1 MNLILSKK
9 DILINP
15 FNNPIIPATKQ
26 RIPDKNKP
34 IASVKSVGI
43 IASQI
48 NEEYEKKNIYL
59 HNVLKDNL
67 LVLTKASSI

>member
-1 MNLILSKK
+1 MNLTVSNE
-9 DILINP
+9 DIWIHP
-15 FNNPIIPATKQ
+15 FNNPIIPAAKQ
-26 RIPDKNKP
+26 RIPDKKKP

-43 IASQI
+43 TASQI
-48 NEEYEKKNIYL
+48 NEEYEKNNIYL